1 MASEAEV
8 KARSGAIKKIKMN
21 DVLNTIRKDYNKFEL
36 LEKDLNPNPF
46 HQFEHWLKEEF
57 DGGNE
62 QVNAMV
68 LSTTGMDGQPDS
80 RVVLLRN
87 ISFNGF
93 TFYSNYHSKKGKDLM
108 HDNRASL
115 LFFWLD
121 TQRQIR
127 IKGRVN
133 KLPAKVSEAYFES
146 RPFESKVAAHV
157 SNQSEIIA
165 NRSELDYM
173 FDREKEKYFDLKVP
187 KPEHW
192 GGYVL
197 VPEHFEFWQGRMNRL
212 HDRIEYHLDKNN
224 NWKINRL
231 MP

>member
-1 MASEAEV
+1 MDD
-8 KARSGAIKKIKMN
+8 I
-21 DVLNTIRKDYNKFEL
+21 LHTIRTDYNKFEL
-36 LEKDLNPNPF
+36 LEKDLHPNPF
-46 HQFEHWLKEEF
+46 QQFKHWLKEEF

-68 LSTTGMDGQPDS
+68 LSSIGTDGLPDS

-93 TFYSNYHSKKGKDLM
+93 TFYTNYNSKKGKDLA

-127 IKGRVN
+127 IRGHVN
-133 KLPAKVSEAYFES
+133 KLPAAVSDAYFES
-146 RPFESKVAAHV
+146 RPFESQVAAHV
-157 SNQSEIIA
+157 SSQSEIIA
-165 NRSELDYM
+165 NRNELDYM
-173 FDREKEKYFDLKVP
+173 FEREKEKRFQTKVP
-187 KPEHW
+187 KPDHW

-197 VPEHFEFWQGRMNRL
+197 EPEHFEFWQGRMSRL
-212 HDRIEYHLDKNN
+212 HDRIEYHLDKEH